1 MTPRRMICNV
11 SNQARRYLILSGVAV
26 IAWYLCVLFLWAAQ
40 PLSDSVPVG
49 VSKETGA
56 PVSQSVSCYTLFAST
71 SRSTEPLPL
80 LGESLTYSR
89 MPCTRVHTHAR
100 IVLAIDTLVL
110 LGVLA
115 LLVVVAMRMRAHD
128 AAEKVALSRV

>member
-1 MTPRRMICNV
+1 M

-100 IVLAIDTLVL
+100 IVFAIDTLVL
-110 LGVLA
+110 LAVLA
-115 LLVVVAMRMRAHD
+115 LLVVVAKRMRAHD
-128 AAEKVALSRV
+128 AAEKLALSRV

>member
-40 PLSDSVPVG
+40 PLSDAVPVG

-80 LGESLTYSR
+80 LGESLAYLRT
-89 MPCTRVHTHAR
+89 PCTRVHTHAR